1 MSVNQKVLLKC
12 NEELLQPTH
21 DIKATLF
28 GRCYDVKLVEIT
40 LQ

>member
-12 NEELLQPTH
+12 NEE
-21 DIKATLF
+21 LF